1 MFCQKCGAI
10 DNGGVR
16 CSICGSNDYGPN
28 KPELSEEQ
36 VTAKAA
42 AVPSNKAQVSGS
54 SSSSSSNTGCAFI
67 IALIIV
73 GVMWL
78 FGAFDY

>member
-10 DNGGVR
+10 DNGGVS
-16 CSICGSNDYGPN
+16 CSICGSNDYGPDR
-28 KPELSEEQ
+28 PELSEEQ
-36 VTAKAA
+36 VTAQAA
-42 AVPSNKAQVSGS
+42 AVPSNKAQVAGS
-54 SSSSSSNTGCAFI
+54 SSSSGGTGCAFI
-67 IALIIV
+67 IALVIV